1 MKSPSNRRL
10 AAILAA
16 DVAGYSRLTASDEEG
31 TVAALR
37 AIRREVVEPLTDQH
51 GGRIANTA
59 GDSFLIEFRSA
70 VDALRAALSI
80 QDLLQVWNADAGP
93 DQAILLRIGLNVGD
107 VISNGDDILGDGVN
121 VAARLEALAEP
132 GGITASEAVVGYARK
147 SIAADFIPM
156 GPQRVKNIP
165 EPVGAFR
172 VQKSGHTPQ
181 KAARAKVLRARLAT
195 GACLLAAAAA
205 GAVLWLSPWQPNPD
219 QAVVARM
226 AFPLPDLP
234 SVAVLP
240 LADATGETGNAMLAD
255 GFSEDLITDLSR
267 ISGLFVISGNS
278 SFAYQD
284 RQISTA
290 QFAEE
295 MGVRYVVDGSL
306 RRTGTAFRANIRLTD
321 TSSGQLVWA
330 ERFDGPL
337 ENIFS
342 VQNRIALDIAK
353 ALDLPLDNEERTG
366 IEQVDTATIAAREAF
381 QQGWALYARF
391 NEADNL
397 AAIPHFEQ
405 AVSLDPEYGRAW
417 AFLAMAHL
425 RPHIFLH
432 WNAFAGQ
439 SSQMH
444 IGLFYKYLKETSK
457 HEAPLVHVI
466 RAMVRLNLN
475 DWGQGGGGN
484 RGIGEA
490 RQEAAKAIALQPS
503 DPEAHLVMGWA
514 LIAAGEPQEGLAF
527 VRAAMRL
534 DPKHPSH
541 YTLFEAAAHFAM
553 ADYTQASALLLAELE
568 RTPGAKELMP
578 LAASVLALQGSQR
591 DARVM
596 VERWH
601 SGNSAASLPAA
612 VKDYF
617 FILRW
622 TGASQH
628 LNRRLTDGLLL
639 AALPP
644 GTTVASLRAE
654 LSLTDAST
662 QRQAA
667 RALGLFGAAAAPAVP
682 ELTALL
688 DSPSAFVRK
697 EAAIALGSIGAPA
710 EPALPALDAL
720 AGSGLAGK
728 RAALAAER
736 IRSSLAGEEL

>member
-16 DVAGYSRLTASDEEG
+16 DVAGYSRLTAADEEG

-37 AIRREVVEPLTDQH
+37 AIRSEVIEPLTEQY

-80 QDLLQVWNADAGP
+80 QDRLRERNAGVPED
-93 DQAILLRIGLNVGD
+93 DAILLRIGLNVGD
-107 VISNGDDILGDGVN
+107 VISNGADILGDGVN

-132 GGITASEAVVGYARK
+132 GGITASEAVAGYARK

-165 EPVGAFR
+165 EPVEAYR
-172 VQKSGHTPQ
+172 VRASGQTPQ
-181 KAARAKVLRARLAT
+181 KTARAKAPRARLAV
-195 GACLLAAAAA
+195 GAGILAAAAA
-205 GAVLWLSPWQPNPD
+205 GTLLWMAPSQPNPD

-278 SFAYQD
+278 SFAYQE

-295 MGVRYVVDGSL
+295 LGVRYVVDGSL
-306 RRTGTAFRANIRLTD
+306 RRTGAAFRANIRLTD

-353 ALDLPLDNEERTG
+353 ALDLPLDDEERTG

-381 QQGWALYARF
+381 QQGWALFARF

-397 AAIPHFEQ
+397 AAIPHFKQ
-405 AVSLDPEYGRAW
+405 AVSLDPDYGRAW
-417 AFLAMAHL
+417 ALLAMAHL
-425 RPHIFLH
+425 RPHILH
-432 WNAFAGQ
+432 HWEGYSPATGQ
-439 SSQMH
+439 TH
-444 IGLFYKYLKETSK
+444 IGEFYKYLR
-457 HEAPLVHVI
+457 EAVRHGTPLTHVI
-466 RAMVRLNLN
+466 RAMVLLNLP
-475 DWGQGGGGN
+475 DWEGVYGGS
-484 RGIGEA
+484 RGTSEA

-503 DPEAHLVMGWA
+503 DPEAHLTMGWA

-534 DPKHPSH
+534 DPRHPS
-541 YTLFEAAAHFAM
+541 YYALFEAAALFAM
-553 ADYTQASALLLAELE
+553 GDYAQAAAVLQAEVDRNPQARELMPVAASALAMQGEL
-568 RTPGAKELMP
+568 R
-578 LAASVLALQGSQR
+578 AARA
-591 DARVM
+591 M

-601 SGNSAASLPAA
+601 GSNSSASLPAA
-612 VKDYF
+612 VQDYF

-622 TGASQH
+622 TGASRH
-628 LNRRLTDGLLL
+628 LNRRLKDGLRL

-654 LSLTDAST
+654 LSLADASS

-667 RALGLFGAAAAPAVP
+667 RSLSLFGPAAAPAVP
-682 ELTALL
+682 ELTMLL
-688 DSPSAFVRK
+688 QSPSAFVRK
-697 EAAIALGSIGAPA
+697 EAANTLGNIGTAAAPA
-710 EPALPALDAL
+710 LAALDAL
-720 AGSGLAGK
+720 AGMGLAGK

-736 IRSSLAGEEL
+736 IRSSLAAKDL

>member
-16 DVAGYSRLTASDEEG
+16 DVACYSRLTAADEEG

-37 AIRREVVEPLTDQH
+37 AIRSEVVEPLTEQH

-80 QDLLQVWNADAGP
+80 QDRLQARNAGVAADR
-93 DQAILLRIGLNVGD
+93 AILLRIGLNVGD
-107 VISNGDDILGDGVN
+107 VISNGGDILGDGVN

-132 GGITASEAVVGYARK
+132 GGITASQAAVSYARK
-147 SIAADFIPM
+147 SIAADYIPM
-156 GPQRVKNIP
+156 GPQKVKNIP
-165 EPVGAFR
+165 EPVEAYR
-172 VQKSGHTPQ
+172 VQKAGQAPRPASGS
-181 KAARAKVLRARLAT
+181 KALRSRLAAWA
-195 GACLLAAAAA
+195 GLLAAAAA
-205 GAVLWLSPWQPNPD
+205 VAVLWIAPWQPNPD
-219 QAVVARM
+219 QAVAARM

-234 SVAVLP
+234 SIAVLP
-240 LADATGETGNAMLAD
+240 LADTTGDSGNAMLAD

-284 RQISTA
+284 QQISPA

-295 MGVRYVVDGSL
+295 LGVRYVVDGSL
-306 RRTGTAFRANIRLTD
+306 RRTGAAFRATVRLTD
-321 TSSGQLVWA
+321 TASGQLVWA

-337 ENIFS
+337 EDVFAL
-342 VQNRIALDIAK
+342 QDRIALAIAQ
-353 ALDLPLDNEERTG
+353 ALGLSLDAEERSG
-366 IEQVDTATIAAREAF
+366 IEQQDTATIAAREAF
-381 QQGWALYARF
+381 QQGWELYARF
-391 NEADNL
+391 NEQDNL

-405 AVSLDPEYGRAW
+405 AVVLDPGYGRAW
-417 AFLAMAHL
+417 AVLAMAHL
-425 RPHIFLH
+425 RPHILH
-432 WNAFAGQ
+432 HWRGYTPATGQ
-439 SSQMH
+439 TH
-444 IGLFYKYLKETSK
+444 IGQFYKHLR
-457 HEAPLVHVI
+457 EAVRHDTPLRHVI
-466 RAMVRLNLN
+466 RAMVLLNLP
-475 DWGQGGGGN
+475 DWEGVYGGS
-484 RGIGEA
+484 RGTIEA

-503 DPEAHLVMGWA
+503 DPEAHLTMGWA
-514 LIAAGEPQEGLAF
+514 LIAAGEPEQGLAF

-541 YTLFEAAAHFAM
+541 YVLFEAAALFAM
-553 ADYTQASALLLAELE
+553 DDLLQAADVLQAELD
-568 RTPGAKELMP
+568 RNPHASELMP
-578 LAASVLALQGSQR
+578 VAASVLALQGDLR
-591 DARVM
+591 AAREM

-601 SGNSAASLPAA
+601 SGGSTASLPAA
-612 VKDYF
+612 VQDYF

-628 LNRRLTDGLLL
+628 LNRRLSDGLRL

-654 LSLTDAST
+654 LSLSDAST

-697 EAAIALGSIGAPA
+697 EAANALGSIGAAA
-710 EPALPALDAL
+710 EPALAALDSL
-720 AGSGLAGK
+720 AGTGLAGK

-736 IRSSLAGEEL
+736 IRSSLAEKDL

>member
-16 DVAGYSRLTASDEEG
+16 DVAGYSRLTAADEEG
-31 TVAALR
+31 TVSALR
-37 AIRREVVEPLTDQH
+37 AIRSEVIEPLTEQY

-80 QDLLQVWNADAGP
+80 QDRLQERNAGVSEDRAV
-93 DQAILLRIGLNVGD
+93 QLRIGLNVGD
-107 VISNGDDILGDGVN
+107 VISNGADILGDGVN

-132 GGITASEAVVGYARK
+132 GGITASLSTVSYARK
-147 SIAADFIPM
+147 SITADFIPM
-156 GPQRVKNIP
+156 GAQMVKNIP
-165 EPVGAFR
+165 EPVEAYR
-172 VQKSGHTPQ
+172 VRASGQTPQ
-181 KAARAKVLRARLAT
+181 KTARAKVPRAGLAT
-195 GACLLAAAAA
+195 GAGILAAAAA
-205 GAVLWLSPWQPNPD
+205 GALLWTAPKQPNPD
-219 QAVVARM
+219 RAVAARM
-226 AFPLPDLP
+226 AFPLPDIP

-278 SFAYQD
+278 SFAYHGQ
-284 RQISTA
+284 QISPA

-306 RRTGTAFRANIRLTD
+306 RRTGSAFRTNIRLTD

-330 ERFDGPL
+330 ERFDGRL
-337 ENIFS
+337 EDIFS

-405 AVSLDPEYGRAW
+405 AVSLDPDYGRAW

-466 RAMVRLNLN
+466 RAIVRLNLN
-475 DWGQGGGGN
+475 DWGQGVGGS
-484 RGIGEA
+484 RGIDEA
-490 RQEAAKAIALQPS
+490 RQEAARAIALQPS

-514 LIAAGEPQEGLAF
+514 LIAAGKPQEGLAF

-541 YTLFEAAAHFAM
+541 YTLFEAAALFAM
-553 ADYTQASALLLAELE
+553 ADYAQASALLRAELK

-578 LAASVLALQGSQR
+578 LAASVLALQGRQR
-591 DARVM
+591 DARAM

-628 LNRRLTDGLLL
+628 LNRRLTEGLLL

-654 LSLTDAST
+654 LSLADASS

-667 RALGLFGAAAAPAVP
+667 RSLSLFGPAAAPAVP
-682 ELTALL
+682 ELTMLL
-688 DSPSAFVRK
+688 QSPSAFVRK
-697 EAAIALGSIGAPA
+697 EAANTLGSIGASA
-710 EPALPALDAL
+710 APALAELDAL
-720 AGSGLAGK
+720 AGLGLVGK

-736 IRSSLAGEEL
+736 IRRSMAQEEL